1 MSPRLPPADGPLV
14 AWYGDDFTG
23 SAAVMEVLDFAG
35 FPSVLF
41 LAPPDADALAR
52 FPGRR
57 GIGVAGDART
67 RDPAWMDAMLPGI
80 FAALRSIGAPIV
92 HYKACSTMDSAP
104 HVGSIGRAAEIGLAA
119 LGGIAP
125 LVLAAPAIRRW
136 QAFGNLFAASPEGV
150 ARLDR
155 HPTMRVHPVTPMTE
169 ADVRL
174 HLARQTALPVG
185 LVDLTALAAG
195 DGLAATRRA
204 AEAGARIV
212 AYDVVDEATLAAVG
226 ETIWRLAR
234 ESRIFAIGSQG
245 LEYALVAAWRA
256 AGHAAPAPRRAGPVD
271 RVAIASGSCS
281 PDTARQIAAAETS
294 GFAAIA
300 VDAAAAVDE
309 RAFAGELDRAG
320 AAALAALAMG
330 KSPLLHTARGPD
342 DPAIARAREARARAG
357 LSEAHA
363 NRALADGLG
372 RTLAHVVE
380 TARLGRIAIAGG
392 DTSSAGVHALG
403 LLALTAEAALA
414 PGAPLLRGHRA
425 DAPAIELALK
435 GGQMGGDD
443 FFVRIRDGF
452 PPLPQGKDRT

>member
-1 MSPRLPPADGPLV
+1 MSQGLPPTDGPLV

-23 SAAVMEVLDFAG
+23 SAAVMEVLEFAG

-67 RDPAWMDAMLPGI
+67 RDPAWMDATLPGI
-80 FAALRSIGAPIV
+80 FAALRGLGAPIV

-104 HVGSIGRAAEIGLAA
+104 HVGSIGRAAEIGLTA

-125 LVLAAPAIRRW
+125 LVFAAPAIRRW
-136 QAFGNLFAASPEGV
+136 QAFGNLFAASPGGV

-174 HLARQTALPVG
+174 HLAQQTALPVG
-185 LVDLTALAAG
+185 LVDLTALTAG
-195 DGLAATRRA
+195 EGLAATHGA

-226 ETIWRLAR
+226 ETIWSLAADR
-234 ESRIFAIGSQG
+234 PLFAIGSQG

-256 AGHAAPAPRRAGPVD
+256 AGHAAPAPKPAGPVAKIA
-271 RVAIASGSCS
+271 VASGSCS
-281 PDTARQIAAAETS
+281 PDTARQIAAAEAA
-294 GFAAIA
+294 GFVAIA

-309 RAFAGELDRAG
+309 AAFAAELARAR
-320 AAALAALAMG
+320 AAALAALDRGA
-330 KSPLLHTARGPD
+330 SPLLHTARGPD
-342 DPAIARAREARARAG
+342 DSAIARAREARARAG
-357 LSEAHA
+357 VAEADA
-363 NRALADGLG
+363 NRVLADGLG
-372 RTLAHVVE
+372 HTLARIAD
-380 TARLGRIAIAGG
+380 TATLSRIAIAGG
-392 DTSSAGVHALG
+392 DTASAGVRALG

-425 DAPAIELALK
+425 EASAIELALK

-443 FFVRIRDGF
+443 FFVRIRDGA
-452 PPLPQGKDRT
+452 PPLPKGKDRT